1 MSKLDSIKM
10 TIPVEMDG
18 KVNDEKAFQRQQ
30 QINEARLKREIEDSY
45 ESDQDGQSYDSL
57 DYEDYGGSEYV
68 PNPYSNL
75 EAKSDE
81 EKAIIAQRTQDL
93 LTKLKAKE
101 VFSDVA

>member
-1 MSKLDSIKM
+1 MSKLESIRM

-18 KVNDEKAFQRQQ
+18 KVNDEEAFQRQQ
-30 QINEARLKREIEDSY
+30 EINEARLKREIDSY
-45 ESDQDGQSYDSL
+45 KSDQDDPSYGL
-57 DYEDYGGSEYV
+57 DYEDLA

-75 EAKSDE
+75 EKMSAEERAK
-81 EKAIIAQRTQDL
+81 ITRRMQDL

>member
-1 MSKLDSIKM
+1 M

-18 KVNDEKAFQRQQ
+18 EVNDEEAFRRQQ
-30 QINEARLKREIEDSY
+30 QINEARLRQEIEGSY
-45 ESDQDGQSYDSL
+45 KSDQDGPSYDSL
-57 DYEDYGGSEYV
+57 MNDYEDFEYV

-81 EKAIIAQRTQDL
+81 ERVKIAKRMQDL
-93 LTKLKAKE
+93 LTELKAKE